1 MERIVKNLRNLKKF
15 IKMKF
20 QLDKIQKFEIQHLK
34 GNLIDLEDMSD
45 ESVEEEE
52 DKDEMS

>member
-20 QLDKIQKFEIQHLK
+20 QLDKIQKFEIQHHK

-45 ESVEEEE
+45 ESLEEE
-52 DKDEMS
+52 KDDEQS